1 MIPVPQYKT
10 RTHEQ
15 LLAGLKFAANEL
27 QMRDWEYDFTS
38 GNQPPENIEMRR
50 GEVGKCIYYIDN
62 LKATIFVHLVRCHE
76 NNMDPLDVLF
86 HEIWHAYLD
95 YNECKAEGNPLE
107 RMCNLGA
114 IFLMTRYTTKKGKK

>member
-1 MIPVPQYKT
+1 MIPIPPYKT

-27 QMRDWEYDFTS
+27 QMRDWQYDIYSGCEPMEEFGMKKSDLGKSLVYVQNLMCRIYIHIGRCAEY
-38 GNQPPENIEMRR
+38 
-50 GEVGKCIYYIDN
+50 
-62 LKATIFVHLVRCHE
+62 
-76 NNMDPLDVLF
+76 NNDPLDVLF

>member
-38 GNQPPENIEMRR
+38 GNQPPENLEMRR

-62 LKATIFVHLVRCHE
+62 LKATIFVHLIRCQE

-86 HEIWHAYLD
+86 HEMWHIFLAYHGVSGD
-95 YNECKAEGNPLE
+95 DDRIE
-107 RMCNLGA
+107 RMCNIGA
-114 IFLMTRYTTKKGKK
+114 ILLMHLYTTKKGKK